1 MARPEYS
8 RLSKLLVVGR
18 QHLQL
23 PQIETNYEKL
33 EVQLAMVQA
42 TKMNKAD
49 RRLITISLPAEEYER
64 LGQVA
69 EQFSNRRRQVARVTV
84 AKAGISLVLEACEAA
99 LAEKKTTEAAQ
110 AAELLLENLEDVS
123 PGMKR
128 KLRDALRITG

>member
-8 RLSKLLVVGR
+8 RLSKLMAVGR
-18 QHLQL
+18 LHWQL
-23 PQIETNYEKL
+23 PRVENDYEKL
-33 EVQLAMVQA
+33 EVLLAMVQA

-69 EQFSNRRRQVARVTV
+69 EQFSTRRRQVARVTV
-84 AKAGISLVLEACEAA
+84 AKAGISLVLEACERV
-99 LAEKKTTEAAQ
+99 LAEKKTTEAAR

-128 KLRDALRITG
+128 KLRDALRALS